1 MDLRSP
7 HSFWLLR
14 NGIGDVPP
22 PLDRDVGCDVAIVG
36 AGITGALV
44 ADAMSARGL
53 SVVVLDRRQP
63 GQGSTA
69 ASTALLQ
76 YEIDTHLVDLAAKL
90 GREHAIEAYRA
101 SLHGLRAL
109 GRTARGLDA
118 PTAFRPRPSL
128 YLASTASD
136 AKRLR
141 VEARARR
148 AAKLPCD
155 VLGPREIAKRVDVS
169 AQLALWSSAGGEV
182 DPWLLA
188 SALLERG
195 RARGVALYGR
205 TEVLELASKRRWI
218 DVVTARGLVRARHVV
233 VATGYE
239 AARFLPRPVAKLR
252 STFAL
257 VTEPVASFDGW
268 RKRCLI
274 WESARPYFYL
284 RTTTDGRIVV
294 GGEDVP
300 FRDAS
305 RRDQLV
311 PRKAKKLLARAR
323 ELFPRIEMEIAFAWA
338 GTFGETKDG
347 LGYIGAHPELDPRV
361 HFALGYGGNGITYSA
376 IAAEVLTAS
385 VLGRAHRYS
394 RTFAFDR

>member
-14 NGIGDVPP
+14 NGIGDVPR
-22 PLDRDVGCDVAIVG
+22 PLDRDVRCDVAIIG

-90 GREHAIEAYRA
+90 GREHAVEAYRA

-109 GRTARGLDA
+109 GRIARGLHA
-118 PTAFRPRPSL
+118 PTAYRARPSL
-128 YLASTASD
+128 YLASSAND
-136 AKRLR
+136 AKALR
-141 VEARARR
+141 AEARARR

-155 VLGPREIAKRVDVS
+155 VLGPREIAKRVGVQ
-169 AQLALWSSAGGEV
+169 APLALWSSAGGEV

-188 SALLERG
+188 LALFERSTK
-195 RARGVALYGR
+195 RGVATYGR
-205 TEVLELASKRRWI
+205 TEVGELKPTRRGI
-218 DVVTARGLVRARHVV
+218 DVVTDRGVVRARHVV
-233 VATGYE
+233 VASGYE
-239 AARFLPRPVAKLR
+239 AVRFLPEPVAKLR

-274 WESARPYFYL
+274 WESARPYLYL
-284 RTTTDGRIVV
+284 RTTIDGRIVV

-305 RRDQLV
+305 KRDDLV
-311 PRKAKKLLARAR
+311 PRKAKTLLARAQ
-323 ELFPRIEMEIAFAWA
+323 ELLPRIEMEIAFAWA

-347 LGYIGAHPELDPRV
+347 LGYVGAHPELDPRV

-376 IAAEVLTAS
+376 IAAEVLTAA
-385 VLGRAHRYS
+385 VLGRAHRYA